1 MKKILIIT
9 LEFPPQVGG
18 IATYVRYFAESLKD
32 NEVVVLAPKYK
43 HAKGFDKQLNFKVVR
58 KNPYWSKFIWPRW
71 LRLFWQVFW
80 LVRREKI
87 EIIYLH
93 HILPVGYVGWLIK
106 KLLKIPYLVFSH
118 GTDIEAGTRSAWKR
132 RMLKKITLASE
143 QIIFNSESLKQRL
156 LRILPELENKMSVL
170 YPCPELIF
178 FQAPAKEVLNKLSGQ
193 YALDGKKV
201 ILTIARMSEGKGYPH
216 LLRIFPKIL
225 EQIHNA
231 VWLVIGD
238 GVKKD
243 WFIKEMQK
251 KNLQNVIRFAGEVPH
266 EELKNYY
273 YLADLFVLLTHPD
286 EGREEGLGLV
296 FLEAAACGLPVIA
309 GKSGGVEEA
318 VIHGQT
324 GLVVDI
330 YKGDK
335 QIVDTIVG
343 LLQNEEYAKRLGEN
357 AQARMKSDF
366 QWEHQMKVIEKWR

>member
-18 IATYVRYFAESLKD
+18 IAAYVRYFAESLKD
-32 NEVVVLAPKYK
+32 NGVVVLAPKYK
-43 HAKGFDKQLNFKVVR
+43 HAKEFDKQLNFKVVR
-58 KNPYWSKFIWPRW
+58 KNPYWPKFIWPRW

-93 HILPVGYVGWLIK
+93 HVLPVGYVGWLIK

-118 GTDIEAGTRSAWKR
+118 GTDIEAGSRSAWKR
-132 RMLKKITLASE
+132 RMLRKVTLASE
-143 QIIFNSESLKQRL
+143 RVIFNSESLKQRL
-156 LRILPELENKMSVL
+156 LRILPELENKVSVL
-170 YPCPELIF
+170 YPCPETMFYERPSQEI
-178 FQAPAKEVLNKLSGQ
+178 LNKLSNQ

-225 EQIHNA
+225 EQVHNA

-251 KNLQNVIRFAGEVPH
+251 KNLQNVIRFIGEMPH
-266 EELKNYY
+266 QELKNYY

-296 FLEAAACGLPVIA
+296 FLEAAACGLPVVA

-318 VIHGQT
+318 VLNGET
-324 GLVVDI
+324 GIIVDI
-330 YKGDK
+330 YRGDK
-335 QIVDTIVG
+335 QIIETIVG
-343 LLQNEEYAKRLGEN
+343 LLKNENYARQLGQSARE
-357 AQARMKSDF
+357 RMKSEF
-366 QWEHQMKVIEKWR
+366 LWEKQLQVIERWR

>member
-32 NEVVVLAPKYK
+32 NVVVLAPKRQG
-43 HAKGFDKQLNFKVVR
+43 AKEFDLRQNFKIIR
-58 KNPYWSKFIWPRW
+58 KNPYFPKFIWPRW
-71 LRLFWQVFW
+71 LRLSWQVFW
-80 LVRREKI
+80 LVRQEKI
-87 EIIYLH
+87 NIIYLH
-93 HILPVGYVGWLIK
+93 HVLPVGYAGWLIK
-106 KLLKIPYLVFSH
+106 KILKIPYLVFSH
-118 GTDIEAGTRSAWKR
+118 GTDVEAGTKSAWKK

-156 LRILPELENKMSVL
+156 LRVLPELENKMSVL
-170 YPCPELIF
+170 YPCPEAMF
-178 FQAPAKEVLNKLSGQ
+178 YEPPAGETLDKLKSQ

-201 ILTIARMSEGKGYPH
+201 ILTIARMAEGKGYPH

-225 EQIHNA
+225 GQIPNA

-238 GVKKD
+238 GPKKD
-243 WFIKEMQK
+243 WFLKEVQKLNMQ
-251 KNLQNVIRFAGEVPH
+251 NIVRFIGEMPH

-273 YLADLFVLLTHPD
+273 YFADLFVLLTHSD

-318 VIHGQT
+318 VINGQT

-330 YKGDK
+330 HRGDK
-335 QIVDTIVG
+335 QIVESIVG
-343 LLQNEEYAKRLGEN
+343 LLKNEKYASQLGQQ
-357 AQARMKSDF
+357 AQERMKSEF
-366 QWEHQMKVIEKWR
+366 LWGKQLRVIEKCR